1 MKKTST
7 YARKRRHLGPVA
19 TFNAAAWMNTVALNR
34 AYDTPTDVAGIEST
48 GDTAD
53 RCELLVRIAA
63 QGLIDGNRP
72 PSPEHD
78 FDVLAHAL
86 GVTAIRLQQIDPSP
100 GNIAMPGLVAG
111 TAAVT
116 RAIERYNK
124 SQAWGVDGL
133 GRADLPDAIEI
144 YASVL
149 RASSPAQMDAA
160 TKIRMQVL
168 GLRKQ

>member
-1 MKKTST
+1 MRKTSV
-7 YARKRRHLGPVA
+7 YARKRRHLGPVV
-19 TFNAAAWMNTVALNR
+19 TFNAAAWMNTIALHR
-34 AYDTPTDVAGIEST
+34 PYDEPTDAAGIEGT
-48 GDTAD
+48 ADTAD
-53 RCELLVRIAA
+53 HCEMLVRMAA

-78 FDVLAHAL
+78 FNMLAHAL
-86 GVTAIRLQQIDPSP
+86 GVTAIRLNQIDPSNDNP
-100 GNIAMPGLVAG
+100 ALPGLVAG
-111 TAAVT
+111 TAAVA

-149 RASSPAQMDAA
+149 RASSPAQMEAA
-160 TKIRMQVL
+160 TKIRMQAL

>member
-7 YARKRRHLGPVA
+7 YARKRRHLGPIV
-19 TFNAAAWMNTVALNR
+19 TFNGAAWMNTIALHR
-34 AYDTPTDVAGIEST
+34 PYDEPTDAAGIEGT
-48 GDTAD
+48 ADTAD
-53 RCELLVRIAA
+53 RCEMLVRMAA
-63 QGLIDGNRP
+63 QGLIEGNRP

-78 FDVLAHAL
+78 FDMLAHAL
-86 GVTAIRLQQIDPSP
+86 GVTAIRLKQIDPSNDNP
-100 GNIAMPGLVAG
+100 ALPALTAG
-111 TAAVT
+111 TAAVE
-116 RAIERYNK
+116 RAIERYKK

-149 RASSPAQMDAA
+149 RASSPAQMSAA
-160 TKIRMQVL
+160 TEIRLRVL